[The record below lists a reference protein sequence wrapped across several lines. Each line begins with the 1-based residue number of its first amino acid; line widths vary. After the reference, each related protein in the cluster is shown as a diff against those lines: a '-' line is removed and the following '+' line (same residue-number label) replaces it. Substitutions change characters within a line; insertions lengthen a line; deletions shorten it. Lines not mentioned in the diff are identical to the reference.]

1 MVEKKKRERAHRLGF
16 RRWISG
22 EDAVLEL
29 NVGDAPMVLGDD
41 GDQDKMQNGEGSS
54 VASTEL
60 SSSSWNADEM
70 PLEELQVSASFGYGR
85 LR

>member
-1 MVEKKKRERAHRLGF
+1 MRGRAHSEARVPARLPGK
-16 RRWISG
+16 
-22 EDAVLEL
+22 DAVLEL
-29 NVGDAPMVLGDD
+29 NVGDAPMVLGGD

-60 SSSSWNADEM
+60 SSPSWNAEEK
-70 PLEELQVSASFGYGR
+70 PLEELQAPVSFGYGR

>member
-1 MVEKKKRERAHRLGF
+1 
-16 RRWISG
+16 
-22 EDAVLEL
+22 
-29 NVGDAPMVLGDD
+29 MVLGGD

-60 SSSSWNADEM
+60 SFSSWNADEM
-70 PLEELQVSASFGYGR
+70 PLEELQAPASFGYGR